1 MTVLL
6 ASLTTEGIVFA
17 SDSRETFLQSGQLI
31 ARDGVQKIFPLG
43 SNILFGTSGEVGM
56 QQRVRDALEDK
67 FRGQRGIFSRPVADL
82 KMSMRDIIFPII
94 KDTAEHTIAV
104 PGLPAPQ
111 LHTIFCGKTNDK
123 YWIFEVDPRGNVE
136 EHTERGFCAA
146 GSGGFVGQF
155 TVHCLAHLSVAR
167 MQLYKAQLVAFRI
180 INDII
185 RAGIFGVGGKV
196 QITLL
201 DSSGVRQLSQTKLDD
216 LEVNVS
222 LWKEIENSS
231 LGELSTGTT
240 PPSPT

>member
-31 ARDGVQKIFPLG
+31 ARDEVQKVFALG
-43 SNILFGTSGEVGM
+43 SHILFGTSGEVGM
-56 QQRVRDALEDK
+56 QQRVCDALKAK
-67 FRGQRGIFSRPVADL
+67 FRGESGIFFRPVTEL
-82 KMSMRDIIFPII
+82 KMSMRDIVFPII
-94 KDTAEHTIAV
+94 KDTTEHTTAV
-104 PGLPAPQ
+104 PGWPTPQ
-111 LHTIFCGKTNDK
+111 LHTIFCGRTSDK

-155 TVHCLAHLSVAR
+155 TVQCLAHLSVAR
-167 MQLYKAQLVAFRI
+167 VHLYKAQLVAFRI

-185 RAGIFGVGGKV
+185 RAGILGVGGRV

-201 DSSGVRQLSQTKLDD
+201 NSSGVRQLSQTEIDD

-222 LWKEIENSS
+222 LWKEIENNS
-231 LGELSTGTT
+231 LGELGTSTT

>member
-6 ASLTTEGIVFA
+6 ALLTTEGIVFA
-17 SDSRETFLQSGQLI
+17 SDSREIFLQSGQLI

-43 SNILFGTSGEVGM
+43 SHILFGTSGEVGM
-56 QQRVRDALEDK
+56 QQRVRDALEAK
-67 FRGQRGIFSRPVADL
+67 FRGQSGIFSRPVADL
-82 KMSMRDIIFPII
+82 KMSVRDIIFPII

-104 PGLPAPQ
+104 PGFPAPQ
-111 LHTIFCGKTNDK
+111 LHTIFCGRTSDE
-123 YWIFEVDPRGNVE
+123 YWIFEIDPRGNAE
-136 EHTERGFCAA
+136 EHTKRGFCAA

-155 TVHCLAHLSVAR
+155 TVQCLAHLSVAK

-185 RAGIFGVGGKV
+185 RAGILGVGGKV

-201 DSSGVRQLSQTKLDD
+201 DSSGVRQLSQTELDD

-240 PPSPT
+240 PP